1 MLSFD
6 PLAHRYSWDGQPVP
20 GVTSILAPLMN
31 LSRIAPDVLE
41 TARQKGQA
49 IHRTIELYCK
59 DDLDESALPDWLQ
72 PVLDKWKRFVAE
84 ADFRL
89 IESEFRVYHPTF
101 RYAGTLDLFGK
112 VNGSPA
118 FIDIKRSFLA
128 GDVTGLQL
136 AAYHEA
142 YCAQEKV
149 GKSAKRFAL
158 RLSETGPYRLQEFT
172 DRNDFSIFMALLAV
186 KRWREKH
193 QPKEQA

>member
-1 MLSFD
+1 MD
-6 PLAHRYSWDGQPVP
+6 
-20 GVTSILAPLMN
+20 
-31 LSRIAPDVLE
+31 LSRIPADVLQV
-41 TARQKGQA
+41 ARDKGQA
-49 IHRTIELYCK
+49 IHKVVELHCK
-59 DDLDESALPDWLQ
+59 DDLDEDGLPDWLQ
-72 PVLDKWKRFVAE
+72 PVLEKWKRFVAE

-136 AAYHEA
+136 AAYHA
-142 YCAQEKV
+142 AFYAQERE